1 MDILKTLRSI
11 ISSPDAT
18 EETKGAAEALASFEE
33 ERVSY
38 EPANKHSPDEVLP
51 VHSEWADLFEEVTQE
66 GRERASISHITICGM
81 ARNIGGIL
89 PASFARLG
97 KLTEHFKDF
106 GIVIVE
112 NDSTDDTKAVL
123 KKLTDSNPGR
133 VYCSINDFNWPHLH
147 GFEPERVQRYAM
159 LRNMYREAIFEKFPG
174 TDIILAV
181 DLDCWGGWSIDGLL
195 NGVGWMRRYKDAAC
209 MASTSLYQGLMIG
222 SEMRFGH
229 YDTWALRVHSWDEPL
244 MAWKTAWLPPP
255 GSPPVELFSAFG
267 AAAFYRPEAFA
278 TTEYVSINGDIE
290 HAGLHQQMIADGWK
304 IYLNPAQRSLMTWQ
318 RQE

>member
-11 ISSPDAT
+11 VASPDAS
-18 EETKGAAEALASFEE
+18 EETKDAAEALVSLEE
-33 ERVSY
+33 ERVLH
-38 EPANKHSPDEVLP
+38 EPANRYSPDEVLP
-51 VHSEWADLFEEVTQE
+51 VHHEWADLFKEVTEE

-89 PASFARLG
+89 PVTFARLG
-97 KLTEHFKDF
+97 ELTEHFKDF

-112 NDSTDDTKAVL
+112 NDSTDDTKAIL

-159 LRNMYREAIFEKFPG
+159 LRNMYREAIFGKFPG

-222 SEMRFGH
+222 SEMQFGH